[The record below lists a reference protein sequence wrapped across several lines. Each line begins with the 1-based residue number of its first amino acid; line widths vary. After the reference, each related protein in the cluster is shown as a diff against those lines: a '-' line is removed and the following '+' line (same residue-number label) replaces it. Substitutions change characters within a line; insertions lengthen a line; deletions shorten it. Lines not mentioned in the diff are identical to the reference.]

1 MNYSLKLIFL
11 DNELF
16 IEVLYL
22 AKDLFINV
30 VYLANELFT
39 KIVYLANELFIIT
52 DLFICYMYIVLYCH
66 FFTCVISFN
75 LMHDT
80 YFIFSYVQEM

>member
-30 VYLANELFT
+30 
-39 KIVYLANELFIIT
+39 VYLANELFIIT